1 MKKTLIALMA
11 LAGMACAADYTVE
24 NSWTVN
30 FGSEYSNGYQITG
43 SVESIDNTWD
53 IVAVTGGSQTSGEKR
68 VHLRD
73 SEFGNWTDDFQ
84 FSITLT
90 LGETISASNG
100 WPVFAEIGGSNTF
113 VRFGPY
119 TNDGNYVSID
129 GDLTKNDALL
139 DRTFSVAGGETYTV
153 TLTKIGTDLTLAVD
167 GRNVAFGTLADTVSG
182 NITEVV
188 LGGDHNNNYK
198 INSTVHSVS
207 YGIVTSAESPV
218 VPEPATAT
226 LSLLALAGLAARRRR
241 K

>member
-11 LAGMACAADYTVE
+11 LAGMAYAADYTVE

-53 IVAVTGGSQTSGEKR
+53 IVAVTGGSQTDSSKR
-68 VHLRD
+68 IHLRD

-84 FSITLT
+84 FSVTLT
-90 LGETISASNG
+90 LGETISASNA
-100 WPVFAEIGGSNTF
+100 WPVFAEIGGSDTF

-119 TNDGNYVSID
+119 TNAGNYVSFD
-129 GDLTKNDALL
+129 GNFTKNDALL
-139 DRTFSVAGGETYTV
+139 DTTFSVAGGETYTV

-198 INSTVHSVS
+198 INSTVHSAS
-207 YGIVTSAESPV
+207 YGIVTPAESPV